1 MELPMDVLS
10 ALDPANPYERSLAR
24 LRDAG
29 IEIDQAMSLLVE
41 DYLDGKPRLVGKRKL
56 TRADRDAA
64 FWSSAVILSL
74 PVECWRE
81 ESWLLALSRYFQQER
96 VANLPLMKKIAEA
109 APESIVRAVRYSG
122 LVLQQSSPRRTELDA
137 LATVSEEIATA

>member
-1 MELPMDVLS
+1 MNMFF
-10 ALDPANPYERSLAR
+10 ALDSENPYERSLAR

-29 IEIDQAMSLLVE
+29 IEINQAMSLVVE

-64 FWSSAVILSL
+64 FWSSAVIVSL
-74 PVECWRE
+74 PVERWRE

-96 VANLPLMKKIAEA
+96 VANLPLMKKIAEVHL
-109 APESIVRAVRYSG
+109 SRSSVR
-122 LVLQQSSPRRTELDA
+122 
-137 LATVSEEIATA
+137 